1 MQVLGTTSA
10 WLFWSTRNCKMAA
23 RLPVTCCPIGNFKIT
38 TLPCFPDFRDI
49 ISGKGAWML
58 WLASIIKSPQ
68 SAVFS
73 LFPLPCPHP
82 HLPQLLLLLT
92 SELFELYVR
101 YLGHRKYRS
110 VKKYWMTIAWPWLKV
125 MTVALINK
133 KCFFFC
139 TTKWQLLT
147 QSLQNLI
154 ATFSS
159 QAYYWNWFW
168 RNWVKNCTLGEF
180 SLKNSIVIFQGQ
192 NWLWHISRK
201 VGPIDMKWKGCASFR
216 YWVNYVTLTFDLTH
230 DLDLVFFKV
239 KFQNS
244 WILGIVIW
252 LMWNEKKANQ
262 LDTGWTVWSWP
273 LTISMI

>member
-1 MQVLGTTSA
+1 
-10 WLFWSTRNCKMAA
+10 MAA

-38 TLPCFPDFRDI
+38 TLPCFPDDFRDI

-82 HLPQLLLLLT
+82 HLPQLFLLLT

-101 YLGHRKYRS
+101 YLGQRKYRS
-110 VKKYWMTIAWPWLKV
+110 VKKYWMTIAWPWLEV
-125 MTVALINK
+125 MTVASINK
-133 KCFFFC
+133 RCFFC

-159 QAYYWNWFW
+159 HAYYWNIFW
-168 RNWVKNCTLGEF
+168 RNCVKNCTLGF
-180 SLKNSIVIFQGQ
+180 FKQFYCDFLRSKLSLTYRRNGWSDWCEMKMMCIIWILGELCDLDLWPHPWPWPCIFQGQ
-192 NWLWHISRK
+192 ISK
-201 VGPIDMKWKGCASFR
+201 
-216 YWVNYVTLTFDLTH
+216 
-230 DLDLVFFKV
+230 
-239 KFQNS
+239 
-244 WILGIVIW
+244 
-252 LMWNEKKANQ
+252 
-262 LDTGWTVWSWP
+262 
-273 LTISMI
+273 